1 MPDIELATARPGAQ
15 GAIVTISLL
24 EVIYNHDPV
33 HPDAVSL
40 IFVFVCVALH
50 QNPVLRTE
58 I

>member
-1 MPDIELATARPGAQ
+1 MGCR

-33 HPDAVSL
+33 HSDAVSL
-40 IFVFVCVALH
+40 IFVIIRVAHH
-50 QNPVLRTE
+50 QNHVLRTE